1 MNLLALVLLVGVGGG
16 AGGTTSARATTA
28 CPADDPYTRPSVLS
42 AISDARIRSDL
53 GLTAVDPSHL
63 RALADPGDTAA
74 CQTLRGLA
82 NAAPDPATVMSW
94 AYYTADGFYFA
105 GSWQNKVGTHG
116 FLYVFDSAWKLK
128 EVMSL

>member
-1 MNLLALVLLVGVGGG
+1 VPGLLRFAPQTILTSGV
-16 AGGTTSARATTA
+16 ASSA
-28 CPADDPYTRPSVLS
+28 PSLTHGY
-42 AISDARIRSDL
+42 APDL

-74 CQTLRGLA
+74 CQSLRGLA

-128 EVMSL
+128 EVMLL